1 MKTAAII
8 QARMGSQRLP
18 GKVLMDIAGKPMI
31 DHVVERARR
40 CESVDGVIVATST
53 NSDDDQLADH
63 CRKIGVNVVRG
74 SEQDV
79 LSRYALAAE
88 KFRCETVVRITSDC
102 PLIDPAIVDQVVYEV
117 SRNPGVQYACNFFPQ
132 RLYPRG
138 LDVEAITAQLI
149 RQLNKE
155 ATDPRHREHVTL
167 KVYENAFRFNIAS
180 VSNRLDHSHLR
191 WTVDTEADLKLVR
204 KICEHFANNGT
215 EEFGYSE
222 IMRVLTQ
229 NWHWCEINREVL
241 QKAA

>member
-8 QARMGSQRLP
+8 QARMGSERLP

-31 DHVVERARR
+31 DHVVERAKR

-53 NSDDDQLADH
+53 SPDDDRLADH
-63 CRKIGVNVVRG
+63 CRQIGVNVVRG

-88 KFRCETVVRITSDC
+88 KFCCQTVVRITSDC
-102 PLIDPAIVDQVVYEV
+102 PLIDPEIVDQVVYEV

-138 LDVEAITAQLI
+138 LDVEALTSQVLQ
-149 RQLNKE
+149 QLNKE

-167 KVYENAFRFNIAS
+167 KIYENAFRFNIAS

-191 WTVDTEADLKLVR
+191 WTVDTESDLKLVR
-204 KICEHFANNGT
+204 KICEHFAQRDT
-215 EEFGYSE
+215 DDFGYSE
-222 IMRVLTQ
+222 IMRVLTK